1 MKFNH
6 KVYCIHC
13 EMVTM
18 FYGIEHKEIPNN
30 YRCCNCGAGW
40 MDVQSVRTRNG
51 FFKQAYPSLKYDD
64 IKTDYFYPLYP
75 DFRG

>member
-18 FYGIEHKEIPNN
+18 FYGKEYKSFPNN
-30 YRCCNCGAGW
+30 YKCSNCGAGCT
-40 MDVQSVRTRNG
+40 DVQSVREG
-51 FFKQAYPSLKYDD
+51 FFKQAYPNLKYDD
-64 IKTDYFYPLYP
+64 IKTDCFYPLYP
-75 DFRG
+75 DFED